1 MIPDRYNK
9 ENLIRAAKDPSLF
22 TGEIRRQLQSIKH
35 QPRKLYF
42 KQKYGPGL
50 DVMSQDWDY
59 LIILDAC
66 RYDAFAEVVDLDG
79 DLKCVT
85 SRGSHSIEFCEKNF
99 AGNEYYDTVYVTAN
113 GYGARLSQNVFHDLI
128 FTDES
133 DVVSDVDVLHS
144 SSEGMAPSTVSNAAL
159 EAYNNYPNKRMIIH
173 FMQPHDPY
181 LGPTAE
187 DLRSRVADDGL
198 TVVARDPE
206 KIKNHDTNDSNVVST
221 LAGAVNDGYISQ
233 EELKEVYYENL
244 EIVLEHVNDLINEL
258 VGKIVVTADHGE
270 LFGEYD
276 IIGHPKYRY
285 YKELREVP
293 WLIIDTDDRP
303 DIISE
308 KPTESTIV
316 DEDAVEE
323 RLRALGYKDD

>member
-1 MIPDRYNK
+1 MIPERYNQ

-22 TGEIRRQLQSIKH
+22 TNEIKRQLQWIKH

-59 LIILDAC
+59 LIILDSC
-66 RYDAFAEVVDLDG
+66 RYDAFAEVADLDG
-79 DLKCVT
+79 DLKRVI
-85 SRGSHSIEFCEKNF
+85 SKGSHSIEFCEKNF
-99 AGNEYYDTVYVTAN
+99 AGNRYYDTVYVTAN
-113 GYGARLSQNVFHDLI
+113 GYGAQLSQNVFHDLI

-133 DVVSDVDVLHS
+133 DAVSDVDVLHS
-144 SSEGMAPSTVSNAAL
+144 SSEGMAPSTVANAAL
-159 EAYNNYPNKRMIIH
+159 DACSKYPNKRMIIH

-206 KIKNHDTNDSNVVST
+206 KIEKYDTNDSNVVST
-221 LAGAVNDGYISQ
+221 LAGAANDDYISQ
-233 EELKEVYYENL
+233 QELEKVYYENL
-244 EIVLEHVNDLINEL
+244 EIVLEHVSNLINEF
-258 VGKIVVTADHGE
+258 VGKIVVTADHGD
-270 LFGEYD
+270 LFGEHN

-293 WLIIDTDDRP
+293 WLVIDANDRP

-308 KPTESTIV
+308 NPTGSTRIN
-316 DEDAVEE
+316 EDAVDE
-323 RLRALGYKDD
+323 RLRALGYKDN